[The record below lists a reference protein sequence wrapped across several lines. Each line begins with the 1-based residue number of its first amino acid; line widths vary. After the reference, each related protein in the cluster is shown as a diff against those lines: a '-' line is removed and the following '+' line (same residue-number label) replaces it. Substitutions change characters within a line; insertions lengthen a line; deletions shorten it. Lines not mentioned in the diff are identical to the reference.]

1 MVGFAS
7 LNPPYEGSLPAHKE
21 GSGTPA
27 DAIFV
32 PRTQRRAG
40 RATERAACAAPPLSG
55 ALACRRSTTA
65 LAKGTRHPQG
75 SASGQASW
83 DVAKRVKR
91 SHASLS
97 KLTGVTRLRL
107 SQPSGAPHT
116 PVLVPGG

>member
-32 PRTQRRAG
+32 SRTQRRAG

-65 LAKGTRHPQG
+65 LAKGTRHPNG

-83 DVAKRVKR
+83 EANVCLLTEGENPPFRDGRDRPRR
-91 SHASLS
+91 S
-97 KLTGVTRLRL
+97 
-107 SQPSGAPHT
+107 
-116 PVLVPGG
+116 